1 MHPAAQ
7 DSGHW
12 WDSQEK
18 KKTGGLTAKLPVK
31 HNAKQSTKAVA
42 KGISEFPVK
51 RMQTSK
57 HSGVWWLQ
65 APFEASSG
73 VTVYA
78 SKASF
83 SSQDYDPQKP
93 RGEVHFNLFSFAT
106 NSPVMFV
113 AFMWFLFI
121 Q

>member
-1 MHPAAQ
+1 MGTDEIH
-7 DSGHW
+7 
-12 WDSQEK
+12 K
-18 KKTGGLTAKLPVK
+18 KKKFGGWTAKLPVK

-42 KGISEFPVK
+42 KGIGEFPVK

-65 APFEASSG
+65 VSFEASPG
-73 VTVYA
+73 VTVYT
-78 SKASF
+78 SRASF

-93 RGEVHFNLFSFAT
+93 RGEVHFNLFYFAT

-113 AFMWFLFI
+113 AFMWFLFL